1 MNKNG
6 FLMEVK
12 KNWVLFLMLLPAF
25 VFFLFNNYLPML
37 GIYYAFTRFTYGKG
51 LFGGQF
57 VGFNNFKYLFE
68 SNTILSITFNTVAY
82 NFVFIVLGNILQIFT
97 AVLISLMVGKWY
109 KRAAQSIMLLPHFV
123 SMVVVGVLAYNFFN
137 YDYGMLNTLL
147 KALHFQP
154 INVYSN
160 TRLFPVIIVAFNLW
174 KGLGYGMIIYLT
186 AILGIDT
193 EIYEASFLD
202 GADVFQQIRYVTL
215 PLLKPTFIILFLYSI
230 GSILKG
236 QFDLFYQLVGMNGV
250 LFPTTDIIDTYVYRA
265 LLNGSNFGMGTAA
278 GVYQSVFGFVLI
290 VIVNAIIKRKTP
302 EFSLF

>member
-1 MNKNG
+1 MSKNG

-82 NFVFIVLGNILQIFT
+82 NFVFIVLGNFLQIFT

-147 KALHFQP
+147 KALHSQP
-154 INVYSN
+154 VNVYSN

-174 KGLGYGMIIYLT
+174 KGLGYGMIIYLA
-186 AILGIDT
+186 AILGIDP

>member
-1 MNKNG
+1 MSKNG

-82 NFVFIVLGNILQIFT
+82 NFVFIVLGNFLQIFT

-147 KALHFQP
+147 KALHSQP
-154 INVYSN
+154 VNVYSN

-174 KGLGYGMIIYLT
+174 KGLGYGMIIYLA
-186 AILGIDT
+186 AILGIDP

-290 VIVNAIIKRKTP
+290 VIVNAIIKKKTP

>member
-1 MNKNG
+1 MGKNG
-6 FLMEVK
+6 FLAEIK

-25 VFFLFNNYLPML
+25 VFFLFNNYLPMI
-37 GIYYAFTRFTYGKG
+37 GIYYAFTRVTYGKG

-82 NFVFIVLGNILQIFT
+82 NFVFIVLGNFLQIFT

-123 SMVVVGVLAYNFFN
+123 SMVVVGALAYNFFN
-137 YDYGMLNTLL
+137 YDYGMLNTWL
-147 KALHFQP
+147 KAFHWQP

-174 KGLGYGMIIYLT
+174 KGLGYGMIIYLA

-193 EIYEASFLD
+193 GIYEASFLD
-202 GADVFQQIRYVTL
+202 GANIFQQIRYVTL

-236 QFDLFYQLVGMNGV
+236 QFELFYQLVGMNGT

>member
-1 MNKNG
+1 MSKNG

-82 NFVFIVLGNILQIFT
+82 NFVFIVLGNFLQIFT

-147 KALHFQP
+147 KALHSQP
-154 INVYSN
+154 VNVYSN

-174 KGLGYGMIIYLT
+174 KGLGYGMIIYLA
-186 AILGIDT
+186 AILGIDP

-290 VIVNAIIKRKTP
+290 MIVNAIIKRKTP